1 MPIRLLILSNLD
13 AASIFRRG
21 SVNRALEWGL
31 GTQPIDWRIH
41 NPASGTPDLSGVD
54 VVLSWCH
61 HIAGDGRAFRQ
72 RTVVVEDDCSRAGIP
87 VVNSARTLRRIRH
100 SYCLRRWF
108 FHDIPCALSQNFRTL
123 DEISLRYPLILRVDG
138 GVHSSLDSFLVMDRR
153 EAEQVMRS
161 REASSRGRLN
171 LAIEY
176 VETRFPD
183 GFYRKRRCI
192 VVGDRLIPRQ
202 HMLSRGWKV
211 KLSSSEANDVSIAED
226 RAFLAEGEAQGE
238 LVARAARVLGCDI
251 LALDYSPAPDGSY
264 VFWEANRTFRMAG
277 TGRGVKAEK
286 FREATGRSVEECLAQ
301 RNAVGAAIAE
311 WIVRKAQ
318 ARELAVREH

>member
-1 MPIRLLILSNLD
+1 MSVRLLILSNLD
-13 AASIFRRG
+13 AGSIFRRG
-21 SVNRALEWGL
+21 SVNRALESGL
-31 GTQPIDWRIH
+31 KTRPIDWRIH
-41 NPASGTPDLSGVD
+41 DPMAGTPDLSGVD
-54 VVLSWCH
+54 VMLTWCH
-61 HIAGDGRAFRQ
+61 HIDGNSRAFRQ
-72 RTVVVEDDCSRAGIP
+72 QAIAVEEECSRAGIP
-87 VVNSARTLRRIRH
+87 VVNSANKLRRIRH

-123 DEISLRYPLILRVDG
+123 DEISLRYPMVLRVDG
-138 GVHSSLDSFLVMDRR
+138 GVHSSLDSFLVADRA
-153 EAEQVMRS
+153 EAEQVMRD
-161 REASSRGRLN
+161 REGSGRGRLN

-202 HMLSRGWKV
+202 HMLSCGWKV
-211 KLSSSEANDVSIAED
+211 KLSSAEANELSIAED
-226 RAFLAEGEAQGE
+226 RAFLAEGETQSV
-238 LVARAARVLGCDI
+238 LVGRAARTLGCDI

-277 TGRGVKAEK
+277 TGRGVKAAK

-301 RNAVGAAIAE
+301 RNAVGAAIADL
-311 WIVRKAQ
+311 IVRRA
-318 ARELAVREH
+318 AH